1 MSGLAHIRN
10 LVRQGAPATC
20 DELRE
25 IVRIALDGVAGQ
37 AGDWNQRL
45 SAALR
50 EILIGRH
57 LHTETYQARAEALAV
72 IDEISQRAMQSA
84 G

>member
-10 LVRQGAPATC
+10 LIRQGAPATC
-20 DELRE
+20 DELSE
-25 IVRIALDGVAGQ
+25 IVRVAFDGVAVQ
-37 AGDWNQRL
+37 ADDWHQRL

-50 EILIGRH
+50 EILVGRH
-57 LHTETYQARAEALAV
+57 LQAETYQARAEALAV
-72 IDEISQRAMQSA
+72 IDEISRRATQGA